1 MDDSNSTLAG
11 YMERLFDCFAVELEE
26 HSAGS
31 RIIRPSDHMHC
42 DSFPCL
48 PDEGLTFTY
57 QRDIALSNEDRHFLT
72 WEHPMVQDAMD
83 MVISSETGNCA
94 VTATEHPLI
103 EPGTL
108 LLETLFLLECIAP
121 KALRAGRFLPPTTLR
136 LVLDEEFTERSSSLT
151 HADLSKEGP
160 TIDRNGATEITR
172 KRRSQIIKMLNK
184 AEKEA
189 TEQTPAI
196 IRQALDQT
204 LSTYSSEIRRLVALK
219 RVNPNVRD
227 DEIEILQQ
235 ELRSLHQHIQ
245 GSRLRLEAVRVVV
258 GC

>member
-1 MDDSNSTLAG
+1 
-11 YMERLFDCFAVELEE
+11 
-26 HSAGS
+26 
-31 RIIRPSDHMHC
+31 
-42 DSFPCL
+42 
-48 PDEGLTFTY
+48 
-57 QRDIALSNEDRHFLT
+57 
-72 WEHPMVQDAMD
+72 MVQDAMD

-94 VTATEHPLI
+94 VTAVEHPAI

-108 LLETLFLLECIAP
+108 LLETVFLLECVAP

-136 LVLDEEFTERSSSLT
+136 LVLDEEFTERSNSLT

-160 TIDRNGATEITR
+160 PIDRNGAAEIAR

-184 AEKEA
+184 AEHEA

-196 IRQALDQT
+196 VRQALNQT
-204 LSTYSSEIRRLVALK
+204 LATYTTEIRRLAALK

-227 DEIEILQQ
+227 DEIETLQQ

-245 GSRLRLEAVRVVV
+245 GARLRLEAIRVVV